1 MRRSHRILRIK
12 IWIVYHLPFLTA
24 ISLKE
29 AGAGVFG
36 LAVFRD
42 TVDRSGEDMS
52 AENYVDMTCSM
63 EHEAGSGA
71 GLINVQDSP
80 ILKATCNFLRA
91 LAEGCRL
98 FSKI

>member
-1 MRRSHRILRIK
+1 M
-12 IWIVYHLPFLTA
+12 
-24 ISLKE
+24 
-29 AGAGVFG
+29 FG

-71 GLINVQDSP
+71 GLINVQDSL
-80 ILKATCNFLRA
+80 ILKATCNFSEHWQKGVDSFPEYKMNGPVYSTLQ
-91 LAEGCRL
+91 
-98 FSKI
+98 